1 MQADLKK
8 AKKFLSNKVS
18 SQISNEGIHWL
29 DQVIDDLETKPVNHS
44 FFIAFSIAPRF
55 TGKEKLLISENDM
68 EEADCIRKGWYIND
82 LTMDRAVRLLLILN
96 AYNGNISDHK
106 NILNKLLYSGDL
118 RELEALFSS
127 LPLLPHPQE
136 HCDMALE
143 GKRINMISVF
153 DRIALNNPF
162 PADYLKEDSWNQM
175 ILKAVFIERPLYKI
189 YGLNERVNIRLASML
204 MDYVHERWAA
214 GRTITPEL
222 WRLISPFTD
231 NTILRDIEKL
241 FEQEPIHQLAA
252 ALVCSTSKLPRAKR
266 LLASKPDVE
275 QMIQEENISW
285 GTIGEKWF
293 NKN

>member
-8 AKKFLSNKVS
+8 AKKFLSDKVS

-29 DQVIDDLETKPVNHS
+29 DQVIYDLETKPVNRS
-44 FFIAFSIAPRF
+44 FFIAFSMAPRF
-55 TGKEKLLISENDM
+55 TGKEKLLISENDIK
-68 EEADCIRKGWYIND
+68 EADYIRKGWYIND
-82 LTMDRAVRLLLILN
+82 LTIDRAVRLLLILN
-96 AYNGNISDHK
+96 AYNGNIAEHK

-118 RELEALFSS
+118 RELEAVFSS

-136 HCDMALE
+136 HYDLALE
-143 GKRINMISVF
+143 GKRINMSAIF

-189 YGLNERVNIRLASML
+189 YGLNERINMRLASML
-204 MDYVHERWAA
+204 IDYVHERWAA
-214 GRTITPEL
+214 GRTTTPEL

-231 NTILRDIEKL
+231 NVILRDIEKL
-241 FEQEPIHQLAA
+241 FDQEPIHQLAA
-252 ALVCSTSKLPRAKR
+252 ALICSTSKLPRAKKM
-266 LLASKPDVE
+266 LASKPHLE

-285 GTIGEKWF
+285 DTIGEKWV